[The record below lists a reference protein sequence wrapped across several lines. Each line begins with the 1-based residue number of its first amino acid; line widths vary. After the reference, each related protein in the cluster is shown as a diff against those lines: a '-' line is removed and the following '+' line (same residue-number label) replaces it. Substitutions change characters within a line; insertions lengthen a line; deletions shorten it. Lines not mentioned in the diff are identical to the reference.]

1 MSSWMT
7 EIRGRVPQLPAIVLG
22 LLPILALLVTWFVLT
37 AGPVEERTISPLI
50 LPSLAEVAAR
60 APELFTRKIPE
71 TGGNAL
77 LHHVLSSLRRVG
89 VGFLIG
95 CAVALPVGILAGAF
109 GSVRAMFAPLMTA
122 AGYIPIATL
131 VPLTMSWFG
140 TDEKQK
146 YIFLAMAF
154 AIYLLPQ
161 VVKAIDAVP
170 DVFIRTAFTLG
181 SSRLHVVRKVLI
193 PVALPD
199 LWHAL
204 RLAFG
209 VGWTYIVLTEALV
222 LSDGL
227 GVLVVTAQR
236 RGPREHIYIAILI
249 ITVIAWLVDL
259 LWERIGRVLFPYRM
273 RR

>member
-1 MSSWMT
+1 MSSWLT
-7 EIRGRVPQLPAIVLG
+7 DIRGRVPLMPSILLG
-22 LLPILALLVTWFVLT
+22 ALPILALLAIWWLLT
-37 AGPVEERTISPLI
+37 AGPVEERTISPTI
-50 LPSLAEVAAR
+50 LPSPGEVAGQV
-60 APELFTRKIPE
+60 PELFAKRTE
-71 TGGNAL
+71 DGGNAL
-77 LHHVLSSLRRVG
+77 LHHVLSSLRRVW

-95 CAVALPVGILAGAF
+95 CAVALPIGIAAGAF
-109 GSVRAMFAPLMTA
+109 GSVRAMVAPLMTA

-170 DVFIRTAFTLG
+170 DVFARTAFTLG
-181 SSRLHVVRKVLI
+181 SSRLHVVRKVLVPI
-193 PVALPD
+193 ALPD

-227 GVLVVTAQR
+227 GFLVETARR
-236 RGPREHIYIAILI
+236 RGPREQIYLAILI
-249 ITVIAWLVDL
+249 ITAIAWLADL
-259 LWERIGRVLFPYRM
+259 LWERIGRRLFPYRM